1 MERQD
6 VSRPCVQDLTF
17 QMFDRPVHPELIDSL
32 VVQSFRRDGYRLK
45 LHLTAAGHL
54 FEWCWQD
61 LTLVEVLTE
70 QSHPLPEGR
79 QMFAHRVGGE
89 RNECFWPRDSI
100 SYHTCFQAEKL
111 PPEVFFHIHDEL
123 RSDGEKD
130 GVLHV
135 LRPQDRLG
143 LSPISFVDLQARKN
157 SLIVHVYHTFPEE
170 FAVVKSQTLIEIAQ

>member
-1 MERQD
+1 
-6 VSRPCVQDLTF
+6 
-17 QMFDRPVHPELIDSL
+17 MFDRPVHPELIESL
-32 VVQSFRRDGYRLK
+32 ATQSFERDGYKLR

-54 FEWCWQD
+54 LEWRWND

-89 RNECFWPRDSI
+89 RNECFWPRECV

-111 PPEVFFHIHDEL
+111 PPEVFYHFHDEL

-135 LRPQDRLG
+135 LAPQDRLG
-143 LSPISFVDLQARKN
+143 LSPISFVDLQARAG
-157 SLIVHVYHTFPEE
+157 SLIVHVYHTFPDEYT
-170 FAVVKSQTLIEIAQ
+170 VVKSQTLIEISR